1 MKSGDV
7 ISSNNNRGAVRTLAR
22 CSIKASRM
30 RNIFVVLTIILSVSL
45 LVVISLF
52 YAGIKTEEKRHVAG
66 MQHSIY
72 MNVDEEQL
80 AAMAEDERS
89 TYVLGI
95 KDGQLVEING
105 NMVRPTA
112 YENEPR
118 KDKDTGLETL
128 TLTKGSRPQ
137 ELYEV
142 VVSDAY
148 CKLAGVNAEP
158 GEKISFT
165 WLDGTTED
173 YTISGIYHVPDHQ
186 PLYSVVF
193 SEEYARTGSQLKDVP
208 WQAVVCLEGAD
219 DMTQSEFENAVYS
232 FGADFGLER
241 RDMNINN
248 FFLNA
253 LPGGD
258 QDTQEAFLIVGAGI
272 GFLFISVLVIYS
284 VFYLAIV
291 GRIRQFGQLRTLGMT
306 KKQIRRMVRIEGLT
320 LCAAGIPIGLL
331 LGGAVSYFIRPGG
344 WSWLNML
351 AVSAAVTAADIV
363 TVLISVRKPAKIAA
377 SVSPVEAAKYS
388 GYGQPENINRRFS
401 RKKSATKG
409 TASKNRGGNAA
420 ASGQIKAARQPHQPA
435 RRITPGSLARMS
447 NARNRKKSFLT
458 MASLGIGGVLYMLAA
473 FMTTSTS
480 LEGYARQGELAFGEF
495 YITYSYNVAESAEH
509 GQNQLQAEYPLDEDL
524 IRRIKEIDGVEEV
537 LSSRKLMMGWEA
549 KDTIGIEQVS
559 PLGKEKAEAIKD
571 MRHEG
576 DFSYDELVENDGI
589 LFMQR
594 GVWKEVFGWTFE
606 IGDEV
611 KLQWYDGQQE
621 QEKTFRIMGLVNT
634 DDFITEPSDLFIA
647 FSIPEET
654 MAEMAGD
661 TSLTDELVI
670 KTDRTDDSRVEDA
683 LNDLLADYPWLS
695 MGTLREN
702 MLEAENQFVTLYSVM
717 IGLSI
722 FIIGFALINLLNTLI
737 TNILTRDHEFAMLQ
751 SVGMTRAQLAKM
763 LRIEGVMLA
772 GGNLAITLT
781 AGTAAG
787 WILIEILRHFGADY
801 MHFTFPIW
809 FFLAYAVF
817 IILVPVLVTEYM
829 VRRFQK
835 QTLVERL
842 RV

>member
-1 MKSGDV
+1 MKHGQDV
-7 ISSNNNRGAVRTLAR
+7 ISSNNNQSAVRTLAR
-22 CSIKASRM
+22 RSIKASRM
-30 RNIFVVLTIILSVSL
+30 RNIFVSLTIILSVSL

-52 YAGIKTEEKRHVAG
+52 YAGIKTEEQRQVAG

-105 NMVRPTA
+105 NMVRPTS

-137 ELYEV
+137 ELCEV

-148 CKLAGVNAEP
+148 CKLAGVDAEP

-219 DMTQSEFENAVYS
+219 SMTQSEFEDAVYS
-232 FGADFGLER
+232 FGADHAVER

-258 QDTQEAFLIVGAGI
+258 QDTQEAFVIVGAGI
-272 GFLFISVLVIYS
+272 GLLFISVLVIYS

-291 GRIRQFGQLRTLGMT
+291 GRIRQFGQLRTIGMT

-320 LCAAGIPIGLL
+320 LCAVGIPIGLL
-331 LGGAVSYFIRPGG
+331 LGGTVSYFIRPGG

-388 GYGQPENINRRFS
+388 GYGQAEP
-401 RKKSATKG
+401 K
-409 TASKNRGGNAA
+409 
-420 ASGQIKAARQPHQPA
+420 KAARKPHQPA
-435 RRITPGSLARMS
+435 RKITPGSLARMS
-447 NARNRKKSFLT
+447 TSRNRKKSFLT
-458 MASLGIGGVLYMLAA
+458 MASLGIGGVLYMLAT

-480 LEGYARQGELAFGEF
+480 LEEYARQGELAFGEF

-509 GQNQLQAEYPLDEDL
+509 GQSQLQAEHPLDEEL
-524 IRRIKEIDGVEEV
+524 IRKIRQIDGVEKV
-537 LSSRKLMMGWEA
+537 LSSHKLMMGWEA
-549 KDTIGIEQVS
+549 KDTIGIENVS

-576 DFSYDELVENDGI
+576 DFSYEELVENNGI

-594 GVWKEVFGWTFE
+594 GAWEEIFGWTFE

-611 KLQWYDGQQE
+611 RLQWYDGQQE
-621 QEKTFRIMGLVNT
+621 REKTFQIMGLVNV
-634 DDFITEPSDLFIA
+634 DDFVTEPSDLFIA

-654 MAEMAGD
+654 MVEMAGD
-661 TSLTDELVI
+661 TDLTDELVI
-670 KTDRTDDSRVEDA
+670 KTDRTDDSRVENA

-717 IGLSI
+717 IGLSV
-722 FIIGFALINLLNTLI
+722 FVIGFALINLLNTLI

-751 SVGMTRAQLAKM
+751 SVGMTRRQLTKM

-772 GGNLAITLT
+772 AGNLVITLT

-787 WILIEILRHFGADY
+787 WVLIRVLRYFGADY

-829 VRRFQK
+829 VRQFQK

-842 RV
+842 RN